1 MNTSDSIFAAIDSI
15 NEINE
20 SVYGSYNLE
29 DAFQT
34 ILAKVNQHFS
44 LDLAIIGI
52 VNEDLQII
60 EIEVSHG
67 INDTLAPIPF
77 KQSII
82 GWTAFYRKPVIIK
95 NSKEESKLTL
105 LSKGSLS
112 AITIPMILNG
122 KTIGIMH
129 IESKQAEQYC
139 LDDLKIA
146 TVFANEAGKVISN
159 IWLID
164 QLKSKTDQLYSLIN
178 LSRNLVAK
186 LDRNSILVNLAQE
199 TQALLK
205 CHSCALFL
213 ISPDQN
219 ILDLHTMVN
228 DTGILNDSSQIDLRD
243 SAIGGVLRRKKQLEI
258 HNILYTEENE
268 FNSIILR
275 DSLYSMLVTPI
286 IFQNQVVGFL
296 NAYSQVKHRF
306 SDDEKRTAF
315 ALADLGAMTLE
326 NARLY
331 EKTFTSEEILRK
343 NEKLTTLG
351 LLSAEIAHEIRNPL
365 TVIKLLFQTLDLQF
379 DSSDPRS
386 KDAELITERI
396 NHLETIVERVLGFS
410 NRNHN
415 TKTQNCLST
424 LVEESL
430 SLVRLK
436 LNQLKIDVSFDK
448 PDSELCIEVNKG
460 QIQQVILNLIFNAS
474 QAISKSG
481 GVIHIKLFKDEQ
493 FAYFNIQDDGHG
505 IPESIKDRIFES
517 FLTNRSEGTGL
528 GLSIAK
534 RILASHRGSISLIKS
549 DSEGTVFE
557 FALPL
562 SYFSENSPSTAVS
575 KSE

>member
-1 MNTSDSIFAAIDSI
+1 MNTSDSILATIDSI

-20 SVYGSYNLE
+20 SIYGSYNLK
-29 DAFQT
+29 DAFHT
-34 ILAKVNQHFS
+34 ILEKVSHHFS
-44 LDLAIIGI
+44 LNSAIIGI
-52 VNEDLQII
+52 VNEDRQVV
-60 EIEVSHG
+60 EIEVSQG
-67 INDTLAPIPF
+67 ISETLEPIPF

-82 GWTAFYRKPVIIK
+82 GWTAFYRKPVLIK
-95 NSKEESKLTL
+95 NSKEASNLTL
-105 LSKGSLS
+105 LSPESLS

-122 KTIGIMH
+122 KTIGVMH
-129 IESKQAEQYC
+129 MESKQAEQYS

-146 TVFANEAGKVISN
+146 TAFANEAGKVISN
-159 IWLID
+159 IWLVD
-164 QLKSKTDQLYSLIN
+164 QLKSKTDQLYSLLN

-199 TQALLK
+199 TRTLLK

-213 ISPDQN
+213 ISPDKN

-228 DTGILNDSSQIDLRD
+228 STGILNDASQIELRD
-243 SAIGGVLRRKKQLEI
+243 SAIGGALRRKKQIEI

-286 IFQNQVVGFL
+286 IFQNQVVGVL
-296 NAYSQVKHRF
+296 NAYSQEKHRF

-379 DSSDPRS
+379 DASDPRS

-410 NRNHN
+410 HRNHN
-415 TKTQNCLST
+415 TKSRNCLST
-424 LVEESL
+424 LVEESIQ
-430 SLVRLK
+430 LVRLK
-436 LNQLKIDVSFDK
+436 LNQLKIDISLEKSDE
-448 PDSELCIEVNKG
+448 ELFIEANKG

-481 GVIHIKLFKDEQ
+481 GKIHIKLSKDKQ
-493 FAYFNIQDDGHG
+493 LVYFNIQDNGHG

-534 RILASHRGSISLIKS
+534 RILASHRGSISVIKS
-549 DSEGTVFE
+549 DPEGTVFE
-557 FALPL
+557 FTLPL
-562 SYFSENSPSTAVS
+562 SYSSENTSTTAPS

>member
-1 MNTSDSIFAAIDSI
+1 MNTSDSILATIDSL
-15 NEINE
+15 NDINE
-20 SVYGSYNLE
+20 SIYGSYNLE
-29 DAFQT
+29 HAFQT
-34 ILAKVNQHFS
+34 ILEKVGKHFS
-44 LDLAIIGI
+44 FSFAIIGI
-52 VNEDLQII
+52 VNEDQQVV
-60 EIEVSHG
+60 EIEVSQG
-67 INDTLAPIPF
+67 ITETIAPIPF
-77 KQSII
+77 KQSIV
-82 GWTAFYRKPVIIK
+82 GWTAFYRKPVIVK
-95 NSKEESKLTL
+95 NFKEESKLTL
-105 LSKGSLS
+105 LSNESMS

-122 KTIGIMH
+122 KTIGVMH
-129 IESKQAEQYC
+129 MESKQAEQYS
-139 LDDLKIA
+139 LEDLKIA

-159 IWLID
+159 IWLIN
-164 QLKSKTDQLYSLIN
+164 QLNSKTDQLYSLIN

-199 TQALLK
+199 TRALLK

-213 ISPDQN
+213 IAPDKN

-228 DTGILNDSSQIDLRD
+228 ATGILNDSSQIDLND
-243 SAIGGVLRRKKQLEI
+243 SAIGGALRRKKQIEI

-286 IFQNQVVGFL
+286 IFQNQVVGVL
-296 NAYSQVKHRF
+296 NAYSQEKHRF

-379 DSSDPRS
+379 DATDPRS

-410 NRNHN
+410 HRNHN
-415 TKTQNCLST
+415 TKSRNNLST

-430 SLVRLK
+430 QLVRLK
-436 LNQLKIDVSFDK
+436 LNQLKIEVSFEC
-448 PDSELCIEVNKG
+448 PGEGLYIEANKG

-481 GVIHIKLFKDEQ
+481 GKIHIKLFQDNDM
-493 FAYFNIQDDGHG
+493 AYFNIQDNGHG
-505 IPESIKDRIFES
+505 IPETIKERIFES

-534 RILASHRGSISLIKS
+534 RILASHRGTISLIKS
-549 DSEGTVFE
+549 DPEGTVFE

-562 SYFSENSPSTAVS
+562 SYSSENSVSTAVS

>member
-1 MNTSDSIFAAIDSI
+1 
-15 NEINE
+15 
-20 SVYGSYNLE
+20 
-29 DAFQT
+29 
-34 ILAKVNQHFS
+34 
-44 LDLAIIGI
+44 
-52 VNEDLQII
+52 
-60 EIEVSHG
+60 
-67 INDTLAPIPF
+67 
-77 KQSII
+77 
-82 GWTAFYRKPVIIK
+82 
-95 NSKEESKLTL
+95 
-105 LSKGSLS
+105 
-112 AITIPMILNG
+112 
-122 KTIGIMH
+122 
-129 IESKQAEQYC
+129 
-139 LDDLKIA
+139 
-146 TVFANEAGKVISN
+146 
-159 IWLID
+159 
-164 QLKSKTDQLYSLIN
+164 
-178 LSRNLVAK
+178 
-186 LDRNSILVNLAQE
+186 
-199 TQALLK
+199 
-205 CHSCALFL
+205 
-213 ISPDQN
+213 
-219 ILDLHTMVN
+219 
-228 DTGILNDSSQIDLRD
+228 
-243 SAIGGVLRRKKQLEI
+243 
-258 HNILYTEENE
+258 
-268 FNSIILR
+268 
-275 DSLYSMLVTPI
+275 MLVTPI
-286 IFQNQVVGFL
+286 IFQNQVVGVL

-448 PDSELCIEVNKG
+448 PDSELRIEVNKG

-481 GVIHIKLFKDEQ
+481 GEIHIKLFQDEQ

-505 IPESIKDRIFES
+505 IPESIKGRIFES

>member
-1 MNTSDSIFAAIDSI
+1 MNTSDSILATIDSL
-15 NEINE
+15 NDINE
-20 SVYGSYNLE
+20 SIYGSYNLE
-29 DAFQT
+29 HAFQT
-34 ILAKVNQHFS
+34 ILEKVGKHFS
-44 LDLAIIGI
+44 FSFAIIGI
-52 VNEDLQII
+52 VNEDRQVV
-60 EIEVSHG
+60 EIEVSQG
-67 INDTLAPIPF
+67 ITETIAPIPF
-77 KQSII
+77 KQSIV
-82 GWTAFYRKPVIIK
+82 GWTAFYRKPVIVK
-95 NSKEESKLTL
+95 NFKEESKLTL
-105 LSKGSLS
+105 LSNESMS

-122 KTIGIMH
+122 KTIGVMH
-129 IESKQAEQYC
+129 MESKQADQYN
-139 LDDLKIA
+139 LEDLKIA

-159 IWLID
+159 IWLIN
-164 QLKSKTDQLYSLIN
+164 QLNSKTDQLYSLIN

-199 TQALLK
+199 TRALLK

-213 ISPDQN
+213 IATDKN

-228 DTGILNDSSQIDLRD
+228 ATGILNDSSQIDLND
-243 SAIGGVLRRKKQLEI
+243 SAIGGALRRKKQIEI

-286 IFQNQVVGFL
+286 IFQNQVVGVL
-296 NAYSQVKHRF
+296 NAYSQEKHRF

-379 DSSDPRS
+379 DATDPRS

-410 NRNHN
+410 HRNHN
-415 TKTQNCLST
+415 TKSRNNLST

-430 SLVRLK
+430 QLVRLK
-436 LNQLKIDVSFDK
+436 LNQLKIEVSFECPSDG
-448 PDSELCIEVNKG
+448 LYIEANKG

-481 GVIHIKLFKDEQ
+481 GKIHIKLFQDNDM
-493 FAYFNIQDDGHG
+493 AYFNIQDNGHG
-505 IPESIKDRIFES
+505 IPETIKERIFES

-534 RILASHRGSISLIKS
+534 RILASHRGTISLIKS
-549 DSEGTVFE
+549 DPEGTVFE

-562 SYFSENSPSTAVS
+562 SYSSENSVSTAVS

>member
-1 MNTSDSIFAAIDSI
+1 MNTSDSIFAAIDSV
-15 NEINE
+15 NEITE
-20 SVYGSYNLE
+20 SIYGSYNIE
-29 DAFQT
+29 DAFHT
-34 ILAKVNQHFS
+34 ILAKVNQHLS
-44 LDLAIIGI
+44 LDLAILGI

-60 EIEVSHG
+60 EIEVSQG

-82 GWTAFYRKPVIIK
+82 GWTAFYREPVIIE

-105 LSKGSLS
+105 LSKASLS

-129 IESKQAEQYC
+129 IESSQADQYSINE
-139 LDDLKIA
+139 LKIA
-146 TVFANEAGKVISN
+146 TLFANEAGKAISN

-164 QLKSKTDQLYSLIN
+164 QLKSKTKQLHSLIN

-213 ISPDQN
+213 ISPDKN

-228 DTGILNDSSQIDLRD
+228 DTGILNDSSKIDLRD
-243 SAIGGVLRRKKQLEI
+243 SAIGGVLRRPKQVEI

-286 IFQNQVVGFL
+286 VFQNKVVGVL
-296 NAYSQVKHRF
+296 NAYSQKKHRF

-315 ALADLGAMTLE
+315 ALADLGAMNLE

-379 DSSDPRS
+379 EHSDPRS

-410 NRNHN
+410 HRNHN
-415 TKTQNCLST
+415 TKTQNCLSE
-424 LVEESL
+424 LVKESL

-436 LNQLKIDVSFDK
+436 LNQLKIDVSFEK
-448 PDSELCIEVNKG
+448 PDSELRIEVNKG

-481 GVIHIKLFKDEQ
+481 GAIIIKLFQDEQ

-534 RILASHRGSISLIKS
+534 RILSSHRGSISLIKS

-557 FALPL
+557 FAVPL
-562 SYFSENSPSTAVS
+562 SYLSENNPSTAVS
-575 KSE
+575 KSK

>member
-1 MNTSDSIFAAIDSI
+1 MNTSDSILATIDSL

-20 SVYGSYNLE
+20 LIYGSYNLD

-34 ILAKVNQHFS
+34 ILEKVSKHFS
-44 LDLAIIGI
+44 FSFAIIGI
-52 VNEDLQII
+52 VNEDLQVV
-60 EIEVSHG
+60 EIEVSKG
-67 INDTLAPIPF
+67 ITETITPIPF
-77 KQSII
+77 KQSIV
-82 GWTAFYRKPVIIK
+82 GWTAFYRKPVIVK
-95 NSKEESKLTL
+95 NFKEESKLTL
-105 LSKGSLS
+105 LSNESMS

-122 KTIGIMH
+122 KTIGVMH
-129 IESKQAEQYC
+129 MESKQAEQYS
-139 LDDLKIA
+139 LEDLKIA
-146 TVFANEAGKVISN
+146 TIFANEAGKVISN
-159 IWLID
+159 IWLIN

-199 TQALLK
+199 TRALLK

-213 ISPDQN
+213 IASDKN
-219 ILDLHTMVN
+219 ILELHTMVN
-228 DTGILNDSSQIDLRD
+228 ATGILNDSSQIDLND
-243 SAIGGVLRRKKQLEI
+243 SAIGGALRRKKQIEI

-286 IFQNQVVGFL
+286 IFQNQVVGVL
-296 NAYSQVKHRF
+296 NAYSQEKHRF

-331 EKTFTSEEILRK
+331 EKTFTSEEMLRK

-379 DSSDPRS
+379 GATDPRS

-410 NRNHN
+410 HRNHN
-415 TKTQNCLST
+415 TKSRNNLFS

-430 SLVRLK
+430 QLVRLK
-436 LNQLKIDVSFDK
+436 LNQLKIEVSFECQ
-448 PDSELCIEVNKG
+448 SEELYVEANKG

-481 GVIHIKLFKDEQ
+481 GKIHIEVFEDNDM
-493 FAYFNIQDDGHG
+493 AYFNIQDNGHG
-505 IPESIKDRIFES
+505 IPESIKERIFES

-534 RILASHRGSISLIKS
+534 RILASHRGTISLIKS
-549 DSEGTVFE
+549 DPKGTTFE
-557 FALPL
+557 FSLPL
-562 SYFSENSPSTAVS
+562 SYSSENSVSTAVS

>member
-1 MNTSDSIFAAIDSI
+1 MNTSDSILATIDSL
-15 NEINE
+15 NDINE
-20 SVYGSYNLE
+20 SIYGSYNLE
-29 DAFQT
+29 HAFQM
-34 ILAKVNQHFS
+34 ILEKVGKHFS
-44 LDLAIIGI
+44 FSFAIIGI
-52 VNEDLQII
+52 VNEDQQVV
-60 EIEVSHG
+60 EIEVSQG
-67 INDTLAPIPF
+67 ITETIAPIPF
-77 KQSII
+77 KQSIV
-82 GWTAFYRKPVIIK
+82 GWTAFYRKPVIVK
-95 NSKEESKLTL
+95 NFKEESKLTL
-105 LSKGSLS
+105 LSNESMS

-122 KTIGIMH
+122 KTIGVMH
-129 IESKQAEQYC
+129 MESKQAEQYS
-139 LDDLKIA
+139 LEDLKIA

-159 IWLID
+159 IWLIN
-164 QLKSKTDQLYSLIN
+164 QLNSKTDQLYSLIN

-186 LDRNSILVNLAQE
+186 LDRNSILVNLTQE
-199 TQALLK
+199 TRALLK

-213 ISPDQN
+213 IAPDKN

-228 DTGILNDSSQIDLRD
+228 ATGILNDSSQIDLND
-243 SAIGGVLRRKKQLEI
+243 SAIGGALRRKKQIEI

-286 IFQNQVVGFL
+286 IFQNQVVGVL
-296 NAYSQVKHRF
+296 NAYSQEKHRF

-379 DSSDPRS
+379 DATDPRS

-410 NRNHN
+410 HRNHN
-415 TKTQNCLST
+415 TKSRNNLST

-430 SLVRLK
+430 QLVRLK
-436 LNQLKIDVSFDK
+436 LNQLKIEVSF
-448 PDSELCIEVNKG
+448 EFLGEGLYIEANKG

-481 GVIHIKLFKDEQ
+481 GKIHIKLFQDNDM
-493 FAYFNIQDDGHG
+493 AYFNIQDNGHG
-505 IPESIKDRIFES
+505 IPETIKERIFES

-534 RILASHRGSISLIKS
+534 RILASHRGTISLIKS
-549 DSEGTVFE
+549 DPEGTVFE

-562 SYFSENSPSTAVS
+562 SYSSENSVSTAVS

>member
-1 MNTSDSIFAAIDSI
+1 MNTSNSILAIIDSI
-15 NEINE
+15 NEIND

-29 DAFQT
+29 DAFHT
-34 ILAKVNQHFS
+34 ILEKANQHFS
-44 LDLAIIGI
+44 FNFAIIGI
-52 VNEDLQII
+52 VNEDRQVV
-60 EIEVSHG
+60 EIQVSKG
-67 INDTLAPIPF
+67 IGETPAPIPF

-95 NSKEESKLTL
+95 NFKEESKLTL
-105 LSKGSLS
+105 LSKDSMS
-112 AITIPMILNG
+112 AITIPMILKG
-122 KTIGIMH
+122 KTIGVMH
-129 IESKQAEQYC
+129 IESKQAEQYS
-139 LDDLKIA
+139 LEDLKIA
-146 TVFANEAGKVISN
+146 TVFAYEAGKVISN
-159 IWLID
+159 IWLVN
-164 QLKSKTDQLYSLIN
+164 QLKSKTDQLHSLIN

-199 TQALLK
+199 TRALLK

-213 ISPDQN
+213 TTSDKN

-228 DTGILNDSSQIDLRD
+228 STGILNDSSQIDLRD
-243 SAIGGVLRRKKQLEI
+243 SAIGGALRRKKQIEI

-286 IFQNQVVGFL
+286 IFQNQVVGVL
-296 NAYSQVKHRF
+296 NAYSQEKHRF

-379 DSSDPRS
+379 DASDPRS

-410 NRNHN
+410 HRNHN
-415 TKTQNCLST
+415 TKSQNCLST

-430 SLVRLK
+430 QLVRLK
-436 LNQLKIDVSFDK
+436 LKQLKIDISLEK
-448 PDSELCIEVNKG
+448 PDEELFIEANKG

-481 GVIHIKLFKDEQ
+481 GKIHIRLFQNKQ
-493 FAYFNIQDDGHG
+493 LVYFNIQDNGHG

-534 RILASHRGSISLIKS
+534 RILASHRGTISLIKS
-549 DSEGTVFE
+549 DPEGTVFE

-562 SYFSENSPSTAVS
+562 SYSAENNPSTAVS
-575 KSE
+575 KSG

>member
-1 MNTSDSIFAAIDSI
+1 MNTSDSILATIDSLNQI
-15 NEINE
+15 SE
-20 SVYGSYNLE
+20 SIYDSYDLE
-29 DAFQT
+29 HAFET
-34 ILAKVNQHFS
+34 ILEKVSQHFS
-44 LDLAIIGI
+44 FNFTIIGI
-52 VNEDLQII
+52 VNEDRQVV
-60 EIEVSHG
+60 EIEVSQG
-67 INDTLAPIPF
+67 ITDTIAPIPF

-82 GWTAFYRKPVIIK
+82 GWTAFHRKPVMVK
-95 NSKEESKLTL
+95 NFIEESKLTP
-105 LSKGSLS
+105 LSNESLS
-112 AITIPMILNG
+112 AITIPMILKG
-122 KTIGIMH
+122 KTIGVMH
-129 IESKQAEQYC
+129 MESKQAEQYS
-139 LDDLKIA
+139 LEDLKIA
-146 TVFANEAGKVISN
+146 TLFANEAGKVISN
-159 IWLID
+159 IWLIN
-164 QLKSKTDQLYSLIN
+164 QLKSKTDQLHSLIN

-186 LDRNSILVNLAQE
+186 LDSNSILVNLAQE
-199 TQALLK
+199 TRDLLK

-213 ISPDQN
+213 TSPDKN

-228 DTGILNDSSQIDLRD
+228 TTGILNDSSQIDLND
-243 SAIGGVLRRKKQLEI
+243 SAIGGALRRKKQIEI

-286 IFQNQVVGFL
+286 IFQNQVVGVL
-296 NAYSQVKHRF
+296 NAYSQEKHRF

-379 DSSDPRS
+379 DATDPRS

-396 NHLETIVERVLGFS
+396 DHLETIVERVLGFS
-410 NRNHN
+410 HRNHN
-415 TKTQNCLST
+415 TKSRNNLST
-424 LVEESL
+424 LVKESL
-430 SLVRLK
+430 QLVRLK
-436 LNQLKIDVSFDK
+436 LNQLKIEVSFECPSD
-448 PDSELCIEVNKG
+448 ELYVEANMG

-481 GVIHIKLFKDEQ
+481 GKIHIKLFQDNDM
-493 FAYFNIQDDGHG
+493 AYFNIQDNGHG
-505 IPESIKDRIFES
+505 IPESIKERIFES

-534 RILASHRGSISLIKS
+534 RILASHRGTISLIKS
-549 DSEGTVFE
+549 GPEGTIFE

-562 SYFSENSPSTAVS
+562 SYSTENSPSTAVS

>member
-1 MNTSDSIFAAIDSI
+1 MNTSDSILATIDSL
-15 NEINE
+15 NDINE
-20 SVYGSYNLE
+20 SIYGSYDLE
-29 DAFQT
+29 HAFQT
-34 ILAKVNQHFS
+34 ILEKVGKHFS
-44 LDLAIIGI
+44 FSFAIIGI
-52 VNEDLQII
+52 VNEDQQVV
-60 EIEVSHG
+60 EIEVSQG
-67 INDTLAPIPF
+67 ITETIAPIPF
-77 KQSII
+77 KQSIV
-82 GWTAFYRKPVIIK
+82 GWTAFYRKPVIVK
-95 NSKEESKLTL
+95 NFKEESKLTL
-105 LSKGSLS
+105 LSNESMS

-122 KTIGIMH
+122 KTIGVMH
-129 IESKQAEQYC
+129 MENKQAEQYT
-139 LDDLKIA
+139 LEDLKIA

-159 IWLID
+159 IWLIN
-164 QLKSKTDQLYSLIN
+164 QLNSKTDQLYSLIN

-199 TQALLK
+199 TRALLK

-213 ISPDQN
+213 IAPDKN

-228 DTGILNDSSQIDLRD
+228 STGILNDSSQIDLND
-243 SAIGGVLRRKKQLEI
+243 SAIGGALRRKKQVEI

-286 IFQNQVVGFL
+286 IFQNQVVGVL
-296 NAYSQVKHRF
+296 NAYSQEKHRF

-379 DSSDPRS
+379 DATDPRS

-410 NRNHN
+410 HRNHN
-415 TKTQNCLST
+415 TKSRNNLST

-430 SLVRLK
+430 QLVRLK
-436 LNQLKIDVSFDK
+436 LNQLKIEVSFEDTG
-448 PDSELCIEVNKG
+448 DGLYVEANKG

-481 GVIHIKLFKDEQ
+481 GKIHIKLIQDNDM
-493 FAYFNIQDDGHG
+493 AYFNIEDNGHG
-505 IPESIKDRIFES
+505 IPESIKERIFES

-534 RILASHRGSISLIKS
+534 RILASHRGTISLIKS
-549 DSEGTVFE
+549 DPEGTIFE
-557 FALPL
+557 FSLPL
-562 SYFSENSPSTAVS
+562 SYSSENSVSTAVS

>member
-1 MNTSDSIFAAIDSI
+1 MNTSNSILATIDSL
-15 NEINE
+15 NDINE
-20 SVYGSYNLE
+20 SIYGSYNLE
-29 DAFQT
+29 HAFQT
-34 ILAKVNQHFS
+34 ILEKVGKHFS
-44 LDLAIIGI
+44 FSFAIIGI
-52 VNEDLQII
+52 VNEDQQVV
-60 EIEVSHG
+60 EIEVSQG
-67 INDTLAPIPF
+67 ITETIAPIPF
-77 KQSII
+77 KQSIV
-82 GWTAFYRKPVIIK
+82 GWTAFYRKPVIVK
-95 NSKEESKLTL
+95 NFKEESKLTL
-105 LSKGSLS
+105 LSNESMS

-122 KTIGIMH
+122 KTIGVMH
-129 IESKQAEQYC
+129 MENKQEDQYN
-139 LDDLKIA
+139 LEDLKIA

-159 IWLID
+159 IWLIN
-164 QLKSKTDQLYSLIN
+164 QLNSKTDQLYSLIN

-199 TQALLK
+199 TRALLK

-213 ISPDQN
+213 IAPDKN

-228 DTGILNDSSQIDLRD
+228 ATGILNDSSQIDLND
-243 SAIGGVLRRKKQLEI
+243 SAIGGALRRKKQIEI

-286 IFQNQVVGFL
+286 IFQNQVVGVL
-296 NAYSQVKHRF
+296 NAYSQEKHRF

-379 DSSDPRS
+379 DATDPRS

-410 NRNHN
+410 HRNHN
-415 TKTQNCLST
+415 TKSRNNLST

-430 SLVRLK
+430 QLVRLK
-436 LNQLKIDVSFDK
+436 LNQLKIEVSFECPTD
-448 PDSELCIEVNKG
+448 ELYVEANKG

-481 GVIHIKLFKDEQ
+481 GKIHIKLFQDNDM
-493 FAYFNIQDDGHG
+493 AYFNIQDNGHG
-505 IPESIKDRIFES
+505 IPESIKERIFES

-534 RILASHRGSISLIKS
+534 RILASHRGTISLIKS
-549 DSEGTVFE
+549 DPEGTVFE
-557 FALPL
+557 FSLPL
-562 SYFSENSPSTAVS
+562 SYSSENSVSTTVS

>member
-1 MNTSDSIFAAIDSI
+1 MNTSDSILATIDSL
-15 NEINE
+15 NDINE
-20 SVYGSYNLE
+20 SIYGSYNLE
-29 DAFQT
+29 HAFQT
-34 ILAKVNQHFS
+34 ILEKVGKHLSFS
-44 LDLAIIGI
+44 FAIIGI
-52 VNEDLQII
+52 VNEDQQVV
-60 EIEVSHG
+60 EIEVSQG
-67 INDTLAPIPF
+67 ITETIAPIPF
-77 KQSII
+77 KQSIV
-82 GWTAFYRKPVIIK
+82 GWTAFYRKPVIVK
-95 NSKEESKLTL
+95 NFKEESKLTL
-105 LSKGSLS
+105 LSNESMS

-122 KTIGIMH
+122 KTIGVMH
-129 IESKQAEQYC
+129 MENKQEDQYN
-139 LDDLKIA
+139 LEDLKIA

-159 IWLID
+159 IWLIN
-164 QLKSKTDQLYSLIN
+164 QLNSKNDQLYSLIN

-199 TQALLK
+199 TRALLK

-213 ISPDQN
+213 IAPDKN

-228 DTGILNDSSQIDLRD
+228 ATGILNDSSQIDLND
-243 SAIGGVLRRKKQLEI
+243 SAIGGALRRKKQIEI

-286 IFQNQVVGFL
+286 IFQNQVVGVL
-296 NAYSQVKHRF
+296 NAYSQEKHRF

-315 ALADLGAMTLE
+315 ALADLGAMSLE

-379 DSSDPRS
+379 DATDPRS

-410 NRNHN
+410 HRNHN
-415 TKTQNCLST
+415 TKSRNNLYT

-430 SLVRLK
+430 QLVRLK
-436 LNQLKIDVSFDK
+436 LNQLKIEVSFECPTD
-448 PDSELCIEVNKG
+448 ELYVEANKG

-481 GVIHIKLFKDEQ
+481 GKIHIKLFQDNDM
-493 FAYFNIQDDGHG
+493 AYFNIQDNGHG
-505 IPESIKDRIFES
+505 TPESIKERIFES

-534 RILASHRGSISLIKS
+534 RILASHRGTISLIKS
-549 DSEGTVFE
+549 DPKGTVFE
-557 FALPL
+557 FSLPL
-562 SYFSENSPSTAVS
+562 SYSSENSVSTTVS

>member
-1 MNTSDSIFAAIDSI
+1 MNTSESIFAAIRSI
-15 NEINE
+15 NEIND
-20 SVYGSYNLE
+20 SIYGTYDLE
-29 DAFQT
+29 NAFHT
-34 ILAKVNQHFS
+34 ILEKVSQHFS
-44 LDLAIIGI
+44 LDSAIIGI
-52 VNEDLQII
+52 VNEDRQVV
-60 EIEVSHG
+60 EIEVAQG
-67 INDTLAPIPF
+67 ITDPPAPIPF

-105 LSKGSLS
+105 LSQDSMS

-122 KTIGIMH
+122 KTIGVMH
-129 IESKQAEQYC
+129 MESNQAEQYSVE
-139 LDDLKIA
+139 DLTVA
-146 TVFANEAGKVISN
+146 TAFANEAGKVISN

-164 QLKSKTDQLYSLIN
+164 QLKSKTDQLHSLIN

-186 LDRNSILVNLAQE
+186 LDRNSILINLAQE
-199 TQALLK
+199 TRALLK

-213 ISPDQN
+213 LSPDKH
-219 ILDLHTMVN
+219 ILDLHTLVN
-228 DTGILNDSSQIDLRD
+228 ATGLLNDSSQIDLRD
-243 SAIGGVLRRKKQLEI
+243 SAIGGALRRKKQIEI

-268 FNSIILR
+268 FNNIILR

-286 IFQNQVVGFL
+286 VFQNQVIGFL
-296 NAYSQVKHRF
+296 NAYSQEKHRF

-379 DSSDPRS
+379 DASDPRS

-410 NRNHN
+410 HRNHN
-415 TKTQNCLST
+415 TKSRNNLSA

-430 SLVRLK
+430 QLVRLK
-436 LNQLKIDVSFDK
+436 LKQLKIDVSFDK
-448 PDSELCIEVNKG
+448 PNEELYIEANKG

-474 QAISKSG
+474 QAISKSRG
-481 GVIHIKLFKDEQ
+481 KIHIKLFQDKR
-493 FAYFNIQDDGHG
+493 FVYFNIQDNGHG

-549 DSEGTVFE
+549 DPQGTVFE

-562 SYFSENSPSTAVS
+562 SHSSENTLSTASS

>member
-1 MNTSDSIFAAIDSI
+1 MNTSDSILATIDSLNQI
-15 NEINE
+15 SE
-20 SVYGSYNLE
+20 SIYDSYDLE
-29 DAFQT
+29 NAFET
-34 ILAKVNQHFS
+34 ILEKVSQHFS
-44 LDLAIIGI
+44 FNFTIIGI
-52 VNEDLQII
+52 VNEDRQVV
-60 EIEVSHG
+60 EIEVSQG
-67 INDTLAPIPF
+67 ITDTIAPIPF

-82 GWTAFYRKPVIIK
+82 GWTAFHRKPVMVK
-95 NSKEESKLTL
+95 NFIEESKLTP
-105 LSKGSLS
+105 LSKESVS
-112 AITIPMILNG
+112 AITIPMILKG
-122 KTIGIMH
+122 KTIGVMH
-129 IESKQAEQYC
+129 MESKQAGQYS
-139 LDDLKIA
+139 LEDLKIA
-146 TVFANEAGKVISN
+146 TLFANEAGKVISN
-159 IWLID
+159 IWLIN
-164 QLKSKTDQLYSLIN
+164 QLKSKTDQLHSLIN

-186 LDRNSILVNLAQE
+186 LDSNSILVNLAQE
-199 TQALLK
+199 TRALLK

-213 ISPDQN
+213 TSPDKN

-228 DTGILNDSSQIDLRD
+228 TTGILNDSSQIDLND
-243 SAIGGVLRRKKQLEI
+243 SAIGGALRRKKQIEI

-286 IFQNQVVGFL
+286 IFQNQVVGVL
-296 NAYSQVKHRF
+296 NAYSQEKHRF
-306 SDDEKRTAF
+306 SDNEKRTAF

-379 DSSDPRS
+379 DATDPRS

-396 NHLETIVERVLGFS
+396 DHLETIVERVLGFS
-410 NRNHN
+410 HRNHN
-415 TKTQNCLST
+415 TKSRNNLSK
-424 LVEESL
+424 LVKESL
-430 SLVRLK
+430 QLVRLK
-436 LNQLKIDVSFDK
+436 LNQLKIEVSFECPRD
-448 PDSELCIEVNKG
+448 ELYVEANMG

-481 GVIHIKLFKDEQ
+481 GKIHIKLFQDNDM
-493 FAYFNIQDDGHG
+493 AYFNIQDNGHG
-505 IPESIKDRIFES
+505 IPESIKERIFES

-534 RILASHRGSISLIKS
+534 RILASHRGTISLIKS
-549 DSEGTVFE
+549 GPEGTVFE

-562 SYFSENSPSTAVS
+562 SYSTENSSSTAVS

>member
-1 MNTSDSIFAAIDSI
+1 MNTSDSILATIDSL
-15 NEINE
+15 NDINE
-20 SVYGSYNLE
+20 SIYGSYNLE
-29 DAFQT
+29 HAFQT
-34 ILAKVNQHFS
+34 ILEKVSNHFS
-44 LDLAIIGI
+44 FSCAIIGI
-52 VNEDLQII
+52 VNEDRQVV
-60 EIEVSHG
+60 EIEVSQG
-67 INDTLAPIPF
+67 IKETIAPIPF
-77 KQSII
+77 KQSIV

-95 NSKEESKLTL
+95 NFREESKLTL
-105 LSKGSLS
+105 LSNESMS

-122 KTIGIMH
+122 KTIGVMH
-129 IESKQAEQYC
+129 MESKQAEQYS
-139 LDDLKIA
+139 LEDLKIA
-146 TVFANEAGKVISN
+146 SVFANEAGKVISN
-159 IWLID
+159 IWLIN
-164 QLKSKTDQLYSLIN
+164 QLKSKTDQLHSLIN

-199 TQALLK
+199 TRALLK

-213 ISPDQN
+213 IAPDKN

-228 DTGILNDSSQIDLRD
+228 ATGILNDSSQIDLND
-243 SAIGGVLRRKKQLEI
+243 SAIGGSLRRKKQIEI

-286 IFQNQVVGFL
+286 IFQNQVVGVL
-296 NAYSQVKHRF
+296 NAYSQEKHRF

-379 DSSDPRS
+379 DATDPRS
-386 KDAELITERI
+386 KDAELIIERI

-415 TKTQNCLST
+415 TKSRNNLST

-430 SLVRLK
+430 QLVRLK
-436 LNQLKIDVSFDK
+436 LNQLKIEVSFECPSD
-448 PDSELCIEVNKG
+448 DLYVEANKG

-481 GVIHIKLFKDEQ
+481 GKINIKLFQDNDM
-493 FAYFNIQDDGHG
+493 AYFNIQDNGNG
-505 IPESIKDRIFES
+505 IPESIKERIFES

-534 RILASHRGSISLIKS
+534 RILASHRGNISLIKS
-549 DSEGTVFE
+549 DPEGTVFE

-562 SYFSENSPSTAVS
+562 SYSSENSVSNAVS

>member
-1 MNTSDSIFAAIDSI
+1 MNTSDSILATINSL

-20 SVYGSYNLE
+20 SIYGSYNLE

-34 ILAKVNQHFS
+34 ILEKVGKHFS
-44 LDLAIIGI
+44 FSFAIIGI
-52 VNEDLQII
+52 VNEDQQVV
-60 EIEVSHG
+60 EIEVSQG
-67 INDTLAPIPF
+67 ITETIAPIPF
-77 KQSII
+77 KQSIV
-82 GWTAFYRKPVIIK
+82 GWTAFYRKPVIVK
-95 NSKEESKLTL
+95 NFKEESKLTL
-105 LSKGSLS
+105 LSNESMS

-122 KTIGIMH
+122 KTIGVMH
-129 IESKQAEQYC
+129 MESKQAEQYS
-139 LDDLKIA
+139 LEDLKIA

-159 IWLID
+159 IWLIN

-199 TQALLK
+199 TRALLK

-213 ISPDQN
+213 IAPDKN

-228 DTGILNDSSQIDLRD
+228 STGILNDSSQIDLND
-243 SAIGGVLRRKKQLEI
+243 SAIGGALRRKKQIEI

-286 IFQNQVVGFL
+286 IFQNQVVGVL
-296 NAYSQVKHRF
+296 NAYSQEKHRF

-379 DSSDPRS
+379 DATDPRS

-410 NRNHN
+410 HRNHN
-415 TKTQNCLST
+415 TKSRNNLST

-430 SLVRLK
+430 QLVRLK
-436 LNQLKIDVSFDK
+436 LNQLKIEVSFK
-448 PDSELCIEVNKG
+448 CPSNELYVEANKG

-481 GVIHIKLFKDEQ
+481 GKIHIKLFQDNDM
-493 FAYFNIQDDGHG
+493 AYFNIQDSGHG
-505 IPESIKDRIFES
+505 IPESIKERIFES

-534 RILASHRGSISLIKS
+534 RILASHRGTISLIKS
-549 DSEGTVFE
+549 DPEGTVFE
-557 FALPL
+557 FSLPL
-562 SYFSENSPSTAVS
+562 SYSSENSVSTAVS

>member
-1 MNTSDSIFAAIDSI
+1 MNTSESIFAAIRSI

-20 SVYGSYNLE
+20 SIYGTYDLE
-29 DAFQT
+29 NAFHT
-34 ILAKVNQHFS
+34 ILEKVSHHFS
-44 LDLAIIGI
+44 LDSAIIGI
-52 VNEDLQII
+52 VNEDRQVV
-60 EIEVSHG
+60 EIKVAQG
-67 INDTLAPIPF
+67 ITDPLAPIPF

-105 LSKGSLS
+105 LSQDSMS

-122 KTIGIMH
+122 KTIGVMH
-129 IESKQAEQYC
+129 MESYQEEQYSVE
-139 LDDLKIA
+139 DLTVA
-146 TVFANEAGKVISN
+146 TAFANEAGKVISN

-164 QLKSKTDQLYSLIN
+164 QLKSKTDQLHSLIN

-186 LDRNSILVNLAQE
+186 LDRNSILINLAQE
-199 TQALLK
+199 TRALLK

-213 ISPDQN
+213 LSPDKH
-219 ILDLHTMVN
+219 ILDLHTLVN
-228 DTGILNDSSQIDLRD
+228 ATGLLNDSSQIDLRD
-243 SAIGGVLRRKKQLEI
+243 SAIGGALRRKKQIEI
-258 HNILYTEENE
+258 HNILYTEENA

-286 IFQNQVVGFL
+286 IFQNQVIGFL
-296 NAYSQVKHRF
+296 NAYSQEKHRF

-379 DSSDPRS
+379 DASDPRS

-410 NRNHN
+410 HRNHN
-415 TKTQNCLST
+415 TKSQNSLSL

-430 SLVRLK
+430 QLVRLK
-436 LNQLKIDVSFDK
+436 LKQLKIDVSFDK
-448 PDSELCIEVNKG
+448 PNEELYIDANKG

-481 GVIHIKLFKDEQ
+481 GKIHIKLFQDKR
-493 FAYFNIQDDGHG
+493 FVYFNIQDNGHG

-549 DSEGTVFE
+549 DPEGTVFE

-562 SYFSENSPSTAVS
+562 SHSSENTLSTASS

>member
-1 MNTSDSIFAAIDSI
+1 M
-15 NEINE
+15 
-20 SVYGSYNLE
+20 
-29 DAFQT
+29 
-34 ILAKVNQHFS
+34 
-44 LDLAIIGI
+44 
-52 VNEDLQII
+52 
-60 EIEVSHG
+60 
-67 INDTLAPIPF
+67 
-77 KQSII
+77 
-82 GWTAFYRKPVIIK
+82 
-95 NSKEESKLTL
+95 
-105 LSKGSLS
+105 S

-122 KTIGIMH
+122 KTIGVMH
-129 IESKQAEQYC
+129 MENKKAEQYNIE
-139 LDDLKIA
+139 DLKIA

-159 IWLID
+159 IWLIN
-164 QLKSKTDQLYSLIN
+164 QLNSKSDQLYSLIN

-186 LDRNSILVNLAQE
+186 LDRNSILANLAQE
-199 TQALLK
+199 TRALLK

-213 ISPDQN
+213 IAPDKN

-228 DTGILNDSSQIDLRD
+228 VTGILNDSSQIDLND
-243 SAIGGVLRRKKQLEI
+243 SAIGGALRRKKQVEI

-286 IFQNQVVGFL
+286 IFQNQVVGVL
-296 NAYSQVKHRF
+296 NAYSQEKHRF

-379 DSSDPRS
+379 DATDPRS

-410 NRNHN
+410 HRNHN
-415 TKTQNCLST
+415 TKSRNNIST

-430 SLVRLK
+430 QLVRLK
-436 LNQLKIDVSFDK
+436 LNQLKIEVSFEC
-448 PDSELCIEVNKG
+448 PGGELYVEANKG

-481 GVIHIKLFKDEQ
+481 GKIHIKLFQDNEM
-493 FAYFNIQDDGHG
+493 AYFNIRDNGHG
-505 IPESIKDRIFES
+505 IPESIKERIFES

-534 RILASHRGSISLIKS
+534 RILASHRGTISLIKS
-549 DSEGTVFE
+549 DPEGTIFE

-562 SYFSENSPSTAVS
+562 SYSSENSPSTAVS